1 MRSSRTANT
10 VFIFYIIL
18 YFIYFIIKDNFY
30 IFNKHFLLQGSKIK
44 SKETKKPA
52 TPNTRE
58 VEMQNWKRRKSYDPM
73 KAAMEGRRKAGLAK
87 KNTNAN
93 LSPR

>member
-1 MRSSRTANT
+1 M
-10 VFIFYIIL
+10 YICYIH
-18 YFIYFIIKDNFY
+18 IYLINLFV
-30 IFNKHFLLQGSKIK
+30 QVPK
-44 SKETKKPA
+44 SKPKEPKKPP
-52 TPNTRE
+52 TPNVRE

-87 KNTNAN
+87 KVINTN

>member
-1 MRSSRTANT
+1 MN
-10 VFIFYIIL
+10 
-18 YFIYFIIKDNFY
+18 IYVQVPKN
-30 IFNKHFLLQGSKIK
+30 K
-44 SKETKKPA
+44 SKEAKKPPM
-52 TPNTRE
+52 PNVRE

-87 KNTNAN
+87 KTINTN